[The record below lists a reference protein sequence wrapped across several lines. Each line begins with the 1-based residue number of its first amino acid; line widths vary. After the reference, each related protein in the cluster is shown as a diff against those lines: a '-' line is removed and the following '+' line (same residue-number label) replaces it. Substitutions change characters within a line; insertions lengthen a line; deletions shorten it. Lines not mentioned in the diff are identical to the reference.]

1 MLHGMVDV
9 NVHFQD
15 IVRLTQRLIEL
26 GKKDWELAPYP
37 VEDHG
42 FVRPRFVDGRVHA
55 HLRAVRGE
63 PRQSARRRRRGVQ
76 MTTAAIDR
84 SESQARALHGT
95 APASTKSSSGCA
107 LETDRPVDAGFLARL
122 ARIKARIGVGLR
134 LLHRIIGA
142 PDYEAYVAHLRSAHP
157 GREPV
162 SRDEFARERLESRYS
177 RPGSRCC

>member
-1 MLHGMVDV
+1 
-9 NVHFQD
+9 
-15 IVRLTQRLIEL
+15 
-26 GKKDWELAPYP
+26 
-37 VEDHG
+37 
-42 FVRPRFVDGRVHA
+42 
-55 HLRAVRGE
+55 
-63 PRQSARRRRRGVQ
+63 

-84 SESQARALHGT
+84 SESASPTLHWNG
-95 APASTKSSSGCA
+95 ASVHKVEFGLRG